1 MDATTNA
8 AAAAAKRTSLELSG
22 DVKLFINRFGS
33 GGDLPALV
41 IPLELKILSALVMLF
56 LFLLFLI
63 AVLWDRYGKEI
74 GELYTP
80 GGAASRGDV
89 NGAFTY
95 PFCYCSHRDT
105 NADKRV
111 FL

>member
-1 MDATTNA
+1 MEGATTHA
-8 AAAAAKRTSLELSG
+8 TGKTSMELSG

-33 GGDLPALV
+33 GGDLPELV
-41 IPLELKILSALVMLF
+41 IPLELKILGALVMLF

-80 GGAASRGDV
+80 GAASRGDV
-89 NGAFTY
+89 NGA
-95 PFCYCSHRDT
+95 SHCVYKFVHD
-105 NADKRV
+105 V
-111 FL
+111 LVGVSVV

>member
-1 MDATTNA
+1 MDATMTHA
-8 AAAAAKRTSLELSG
+8 ATAAAKGGRTSLELSG

-89 NGAFTY
+89 NGTLI
-95 PFCYCSHRDT
+95 PVYCHVCERAVLWY
-105 NADKRV
+105 NC
-111 FL
+111 